1 MSRTEG
7 AVGYAA
13 LWVADLARAARF
25 YADALGWSY
34 TEVAEQHRM
43 VDDPTLPRSIVALA
57 ALPPGVWDEWPRHNT
72 LFLSHAVDDLSDAVE
87 RVRAAGGR
95 AHAADSGA
103 DCVDDQGMPFSL
115 HTADGAAPGTDPAH
129 GRLAYLTFE
138 VADTARARA
147 FFGAV
152 FGWHFVP
159 GNVEDGWQIDGLA
172 PMGGLHG
179 GHRPATVVPMYAVD
193 RLETAIT
200 AVRAAGGIATDPEC
214 RSFGTMSSCTDDQG
228 IRFHLGQLSQV

>member
-1 MSRTEG
+1 MSGTEG

-13 LWVADLARAARF
+13 LWVADLARAAAF

-72 LFLSHAVDDLSDAVE
+72 LFLSHAVDDLSGAVE
-87 RVRAAGGR
+87 RVRTAGGR
-95 AHAADSGA
+95 VHAADSGA

-115 HTADGAAPGTDPAH
+115 HTAGGAAPGTDTAH

-138 VADTARARA
+138 VTDAARARA
-147 FFGAV
+147 FLGAV
-152 FGWHFVP
+152 FGWGFAP

-179 GHRPATVVPMYAVD
+179 GH
-193 RLETAIT
+193 
-200 AVRAAGGIATDPEC
+200 
-214 RSFGTMSSCTDDQG
+214 
-228 IRFHLGQLSQV
+228 